1 MGSVKFKTGFNL
13 TPVSLHLSDYSTIL
27 MTYTNCYATFVRWLH
42 AVLRQN
48 MLAWSWSLLQI
59 TWAAFWRLVNTF
71 LILIMA
77 FVHWLLLSSDKTC
90 LLGAGHYIKSFG
102 QLFENLRIPSHFDNV
117 VSVTLFMFGGSLK
130 LTLHFSVVQVVLA
143 QMEFFKK

>member
-27 MTYTNCYATFVRWLH
+27 MTYTNCSATFVCWLH
-42 AVLRQN
+42 AILRQN

-59 TWAAFWRLVNTF
+59 IWATFWRLANTF

-77 FVHWLLLSSDKTC
+77 FVHWLHAILRQNMLAWSWSLHQIIWATFWKLANTFLILIIGLSCYFS
-90 LLGAGHYIKSFG
+90 YI
-102 QLFENLRIPSHFDNV
+102 IYV
-117 VSVTLFMFGGSLK
+117 WWVT
-130 LTLHFSVVQVVLA
+130 
-143 QMEFFKK
+143 